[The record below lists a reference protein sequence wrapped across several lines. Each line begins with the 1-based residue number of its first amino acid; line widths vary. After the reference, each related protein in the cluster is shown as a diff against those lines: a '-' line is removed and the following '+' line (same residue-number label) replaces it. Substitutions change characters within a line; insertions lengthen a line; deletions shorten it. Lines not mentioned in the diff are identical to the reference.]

1 MVSITRALRQIKDEL
16 ATHLSP
22 AFIESICRQFG
33 HDWRDRVLDPVTTIH
48 LFILQIL
55 HGNTACSH
63 LPRLTGLAFTASAY
77 CQARARLPR
86 DVVQTLVARVGACMQ
101 QAAVAS
107 TGLWKGLRTVLID
120 GSNFSMPD
128 TPELQQH
135 FGQHGQQKEG
145 CGFPT
150 AHLLAIFDAAS
161 GLVLDLIAGPLCTH
175 DMSQAH
181 RLHPQLR
188 PGDLLVGDRGFCSY
202 AHLALVLERGVHAC
216 FRMHQMQIVDFRPR
230 RPHVTGKGSKG
241 LPRSRWIRM
250 LGECDQVVEWLKPVN
265 KPDWMDQSQ
274 FDALAA
280 SIAVRELRYRIEAP
294 GYRPT
299 EITIATTLLDSELHT
314 AAELAELYKS
324 RWQVETNFAHLKTGM
339 GMEALRCKSVEGVL
353 KELWMFALVY
363 NLVRMIMLEAARRQG
378 VRPERISFIDAL
390 RWLASAPPN
399 APLPSLIVNPRRPN
413 RIEPRVV
420 KRRPKSHK
428 LMTRPRRELRKEL
441 ELRRKTA

>member
-1 MVSITRALRQIKDEL
+1 MVSITRALRQIKDDL

-22 AFIESICRQFG
+22 AFIETICRQLG

-63 LPRLTGLAFTASAY
+63 LPRLTGMAFTASAY

-86 DVVQTLVARVGACMQ
+86 DVVQTLVARIGACMQ

-128 TPELQQH
+128 TLELQQH

-175 DMSQAH
+175 DMSQVH

-230 RPHVTGKGSKG
+230 RPHVTGKRSKG

-250 LGECDQVVEWLKPVN
+250 LGEHDQVVEWLKPVN

-274 FDALAA
+274 FDALPV
-280 SIAVRELRYRIEAP
+280 SITVRELRYRIEAP

-299 EITIATTLLDSELHT
+299 EITLATTLLDSELHT

-339 GMEALRCKSVEGVL
+339 GMEVLRCKSVEGVL

-363 NLVRMIMLEAARRQG
+363 NLVRMVMLEAARRQG

-390 RWLASAPPN
+390 RWLASAPLN

-428 LMTRPRRELRKEL
+428 LMMRPRPELRKTL